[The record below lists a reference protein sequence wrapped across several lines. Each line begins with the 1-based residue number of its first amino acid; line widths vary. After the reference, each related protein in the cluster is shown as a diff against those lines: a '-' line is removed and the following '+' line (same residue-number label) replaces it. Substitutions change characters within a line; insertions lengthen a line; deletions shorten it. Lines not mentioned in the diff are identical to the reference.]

1 MSRWVLI
8 GGAGLTGLKIAEEL
22 IEMNISK
29 SNIIIADLKNSLS
42 KINLQVALIEC
53 DISKNI
59 IPKFK
64 KDDVIIHLA
73 ARQYHTKIPKRN
85 QLDWFREVNVVGTK
99 NIINQCIKFNV
110 KGLVY
115 FSTDMVYGIPNYIPL
130 NSAHPKT
137 PIGPYG
143 KSKLE
148 AEMICIESRK
158 KGLPITI
165 LRPRLIMGKG
175 RLGIMEKL
183 FKAISLNRPVPL
195 IGRGN
200 NCYQMVSVEDCS
212 KAAILSVKHNFPNCE
227 LNLGSEVGPNI
238 KKLLNFLIHTVN
250 SKSILIPLPAFPL
263 KIILTILEKIGLP
276 ILHKEQYKIADKNYI
291 VDISDTYSKIR
302 WKPKQS
308 DTDMIVEAY
317 KHWKNI
323 Q

>member
-110 KGLVY
+110 KGLIY

-158 KGLPITI
+158 RGLPITI

-212 KAAILSVKHNFPNCE
+212 KAAILSVKYNFPNCE

-263 KIILTILEKIGLP
+263 KIILTILEKMGLP

>member
-110 KGLVY
+110 KGLIY

-158 KGLPITI
+158 RGLPITI

-212 KAAILSVKHNFPNCE
+212 KAAILSVKYNFPNCE

>member
-22 IEMNISK
+22 IEMNTSK
-29 SNIIIADLKNSLS
+29 SNIIRADLKNSLR
-42 KINLQVALIEC
+42 KINLQVTLIEC

-110 KGLVY
+110 KGLIY

-158 KGLPITI
+158 RGLPITI

-212 KAAILSVKHNFPNCE
+212 KAAILSVKYNFPNCE

-263 KIILTILEKIGLP
+263 KIILTILEKMGLP

>member
-1 MSRWVLI
+1 
-8 GGAGLTGLKIAEEL
+8 
-22 IEMNISK
+22 
-29 SNIIIADLKNSLS
+29 
-42 KINLQVALIEC
+42 
-53 DISKNI
+53 
-59 IPKFK
+59 
-64 KDDVIIHLA
+64 
-73 ARQYHTKIPKRN
+73 
-85 QLDWFREVNVVGTK
+85 
-99 NIINQCIKFNV
+99 
-110 KGLVY
+110 
-115 FSTDMVYGIPNYIPL
+115 
-130 NSAHPKT
+130 
-137 PIGPYG
+137 
-143 KSKLE
+143 
-148 AEMICIESRK
+148 
-158 KGLPITI
+158 
-165 LRPRLIMGKG
+165 MGKG

-263 KIILTILEKIGLP
+263 KIILTILEKMGLP

>member
-85 QLDWFREVNVVGTK
+85 QLAWFREVNVVGTK

-110 KGLVY
+110 KGLIY

-130 NSAHPKT
+130 DSAHPKT

-158 KGLPITI
+158 RGLPITI

-238 KKLLNFLIHTVN
+238 KKLLNFLIHSVN

-263 KIILTILEKIGLP
+263 KIILTILEKMGLP
-276 ILHKEQYKIADKNYI
+276 ILYKEQYKIADKNYI

>member
-1 MSRWVLI
+1 MSRWILI

-22 IEMNISK
+22 MKMNISK
-29 SNIIIADLKNSLS
+29 SNIIIADLKNTLI
-42 KINLQVALIEC
+42 KINLQVTLIEC

-110 KGLVY
+110 KGLIY

-158 KGLPITI
+158 RGLPITI

-212 KAAILSVKHNFPNCE
+212 KAAILSVKYNFPNCE

-263 KIILTILEKIGLP
+263 KIILTILEKMGLP

>member
-22 IEMNISK
+22 IEMNTSK
-29 SNIIIADLKNSLS
+29 SNIIRADLKNSLR
-42 KINLQVALIEC
+42 KINLQVTLIEC

-110 KGLVY
+110 KGLIY

-158 KGLPITI
+158 RGLSITI

-212 KAAILSVKHNFPNCE
+212 KAAILSVKYNFPNCE

-263 KIILTILEKIGLP
+263 KIILTILEKMGLP

-308 DTDMIVEAY
+308 DTDMIVAAY

>member
-158 KGLPITI
+158 RGLPITI

-212 KAAILSVKHNFPNCE
+212 KAAILSVKYNFPNCE

-263 KIILTILEKIGLP
+263 KIILTILEKMGLP